1 MILTIIAKKL
11 GGVMAKNIITVLGGI
26 SSGKSS
32 FAEQRSL
39 LLGEKRTYIA
49 TNTITDEEM
58 RLKVKKHVQRRAD
71 RFTTV
76 ENFDSIDKVIS
87 SLSTNVCMIDCVSG
101 MLSNLMYNSK
111 IDFETCPDKIYE
123 DFANYVISYVKEILS
138 SMQKKN
144 ISFVIVTNELG
155 LSTVNMSKYVRRYV
169 SLHGE
174 INQMFCGVSDEVYFM
189 LAGIATK
196 IK

>member
-1 MILTIIAKKL
+1 
-11 GGVMAKNIITVLGGI
+11 MAKNIITVLGGI

-58 RLKVKKHVQRRAD
+58 RLKVKKHVQRRSD

-76 ENFDSIDKVIS
+76 ENFDTIDKVIS
-87 SLSTNVCMIDCVSG
+87 SLSTDICMIDCVSG

-111 IDFETCPDKIYE
+111 IDFETCSDKIYD
-123 DFANYVISYVKEILS
+123 DFAKGVISYVQKILS

-155 LSTVNMSKYVRRYV
+155 LSTINVSRYVRRYV

-174 INQMFCGVSDEVYFM
+174 INQMFCGISDEVYFM
-189 LAGIATK
+189 LSGIATK

>member
-1 MILTIIAKKL
+1 
-11 GGVMAKNIITVLGGI
+11 MAKNIITVLGGI

-101 MLSNLMYNSK
+101 ILSNLMYNSK

-123 DFANYVISYVKEILS
+123 DFANYVTSYVKEILS

>member
-1 MILTIIAKKL
+1 
-11 GGVMAKNIITVLGGI
+11 MAKNITTVLGGI

-76 ENFDSIDKVIS
+76 ENFDTIDKVIS
-87 SLSTNVCMIDCVSG
+87 SLTTNVCMIDCISG
-101 MLSNLMYNSK
+101 MLSNLMYHSK
-111 IDFETCPDKIYE
+111 IDFETCSDRIYE
-123 DFANYVISYVKEILS
+123 DFAKGVISYVKKILS

-144 ISFVIVTNELG
+144 ISFVVVTNELG
-155 LSTVNMSKYVRRYV
+155 LSTIDVSRYVRRYV

-174 INQMFCGVSDEVYFM
+174 INQMFCGISDEVYFLM
-189 LAGIATK
+189 SGIATK